1 MKRYEVIITSSAA
14 RDITAAHA
22 WLSARNPVF
31 AERWLERIRDAI
43 LSLDSLPE
51 SHALAPENDAFD
63 DEIRHLLVGRGTPWR
78 AFFTIKGSTVHV
90 LHVRYGGRDAWRP

>member
-14 RDITAAHA
+14 RDITEAH
-22 WLSARNPVF
+22 PVF
-31 AERWLERIRDAI
+31 AQRCLERLRDAI

-78 AFFTIKGSTVHV
+78 AVFTIKGSTVHV